1 MNGTDQSGGSQT
13 SEDRRERLNRQFTEL
28 LQESRTA
35 ILGVQVLF
43 VFLLRVPFSERFPS
57 VSMLEQYIFYATL
70 LCTLLSA
77 VLLMAPTPHH
87 RILWREHQKERR
99 LKLGHRLITAGLS
112 FLALAI
118 LGVVFLISELMV
130 GGAGALA
137 ATLGIGLV
145 FLWVWYGNLCSVCE
159 VSLLARRGVSKVSET

>member
-1 MNGTDQSGGSQT
+1 MSDTDQSGGSQT
-13 SEDRRERLNRQFTEL
+13 SEDQQERLNRQFTEL

-43 VFLLRVPFSERFPS
+43 VFLLRVPFSEQYPS
-57 VSMLEQYIFYATL
+57 VGTLEQYIFYTTL

-99 LKLGHRLITAGLS
+99 LELGHRLIMTGLS

-130 GGAGALA
+130 GGVGALT

-145 FLWVWYGNLCSVCE
+145 FLWVWYGQPLF
-159 VSLLARRGVSKVSET
+159 RRMRG

>member
-1 MNGTDQSGGSQT
+1 MSDTDQSGGTQT
-13 SEDRRERLNRQFTEL
+13 SEDQHERLNREFTEL

-43 VFLLRVPFSERFPS
+43 VFLLRVPFSQRFPS
-57 VSMLEQYIFYATL
+57 VSKLEHYVFYATL
-70 LCTLLSA
+70 LCTLVSA

-87 RILWREHQKERR
+87 RILWREHQRVKRVE
-99 LKLGHRLITAGLS
+99 LGHRLILAGPS

-118 LGVVFLISELMV
+118 LGVAFLLSALMV
-130 GGAGALA
+130 GGVGAVA

-145 FLWVWYGNLCSVCE
+145 CLWVWYGQPLI
-159 VSLLARRGVSKVSET
+159 RMRG

>member
-1 MNGTDQSGGSQT
+1 MSDRDQDGGSQG
-13 SEDRRERLNRQFTEL
+13 SEDQHERLNRQFTEL

-43 VFLLRVPFSERFPS
+43 VFLLRAPFSERFPS
-57 VSMLEQYIFYATL
+57 VSTLDHYIFYATL

-87 RILWREHQKERR
+87 RILWRERQKEKR
-99 LKLGHRLITAGLS
+99 LELGHRLIMAGLS

-118 LGVVFLISELMV
+118 LGVVFLVSQLTV
-130 GGAGALA
+130 GGVGAVV
-137 ATLGIGLV
+137 ATAGIGLL
-145 FLWVWYGNLCSVCE
+145 FSWVWYGQALF
-159 VSLLARRGVSKVSET
+159 RMRG

>member
-1 MNGTDQSGGSQT
+1 MSDTDQSGGSQT
-13 SEDRRERLNRQFTEL
+13 SEDQHERLTRQFTEL

-43 VFLLRVPFSERFPS
+43 VFLLRVPFSQRFPS
-57 VSMLEQYIFYATL
+57 VSTLEHYVFYATL

-77 VLLMAPTPHH
+77 MLLMAPTPHH
-87 RILWREHQKERR
+87 RILWRQHQREKRVE
-99 LKLGHRLITAGLS
+99 LGHRLILGGLS

-118 LGVVFLISELMV
+118 LGVVFLISEVMV
-130 GGAGALA
+130 GGLGAVA

-145 FLWVWYGNLCSVCE
+145 FLWVWYGQPLI
-159 VSLLARRGVSKVSET
+159 RMRG

>member
-1 MNGTDQSGGSQT
+1 MSDTDQSGGSQS
-13 SEDRRERLNRQFTEL
+13 SEDQRERLNRQFTEL

-43 VFLLRVPFSERFPS
+43 VFLLRVPFSQRYPS
-57 VSMLEQYIFYATL
+57 VGTLEQYVFYATL

-87 RILWREHQKERR
+87 RILWREHQREKR
-99 LKLGHRLITAGLS
+99 LELGHRLIMAGLS
-112 FLALAI
+112 FLALAV

-130 GGAGALA
+130 GGVGAVA
-137 ATLGIGLV
+137 AALGIGVV
-145 FLWVWYGNLCSVCE
+145 FLWVWYGQPLI
-159 VSLLARRGVSKVSET
+159 RMRG

>member
-1 MNGTDQSGGSQT
+1 MGEEPHRDKGRMNGTDQSGGSQT

-57 VSMLEQYIFYATL
+57 VSTLEQYIFYATL

-77 VLLMAPTPHH
+77 VLLMAPNPHH
-87 RILWREHQKERR
+87 RILWRHTRKR
-99 LKLGHRLITAGLS
+99 GDSSWDTA
-112 FLALAI
+112 
-118 LGVVFLISELMV
+118 
-130 GGAGALA
+130 
-137 ATLGIGLV
+137 
-145 FLWVWYGNLCSVCE
+145 
-159 VSLLARRGVSKVSET
+159 

>member
-1 MNGTDQSGGSQT
+1 MSDTDQSGGSQS
-13 SEDRRERLNRQFTEL
+13 SEDQRERLNRQFTEL
-28 LQESRTA
+28 LQETRTA

-43 VFLLRVPFSERFPS
+43 VFLLRVPFSQRYPS
-57 VSMLEQYIFYATL
+57 VGTLEQYVFYATL

-87 RILWREHQKERR
+87 RILWREHQREKR
-99 LKLGHRLITAGLS
+99 LELGHRLILAGLS

-130 GGAGALA
+130 GGVGAVA

-145 FLWVWYGNLCSVCE
+145 ILWVWYGQPLFGM
-159 VSLLARRGVSKVSET
+159 RG

>member
-1 MNGTDQSGGSQT
+1 MSDTDQSGGSQS
-13 SEDRRERLNRQFTEL
+13 SEDQRERLNRQFTEL

-43 VFLLRVPFSERFPS
+43 VFLLRVPFSQRYPS
-57 VSMLEQYIFYATL
+57 VGTLEQYVFYATL

-87 RILWREHQKERR
+87 RILWREHQREKR
-99 LKLGHRLITAGLS
+99 LELGHRLILAGLS
-112 FLALAI
+112 FLALAV

-130 GGAGALA
+130 GGVGAVA
-137 ATLGIGLV
+137 AALGIGVV
-145 FLWVWYGNLCSVCE
+145 FLWVWYVQPLI
-159 VSLLARRGVSKVSET
+159 RMRG